1 MRSRKL
7 AVLQQ
12 SLKPPRIY
20 GDPEGDL
27 LVVCWGSTR
36 GAIEE
41 AVDRIRADGGKV
53 SALTL
58 RFLSPLEPG
67 LAEIFRR
74 FRKVMT
80 VEINYGDELGSPHIT
95 PENRRYAQL
104 AWLLRA
110 HTLVDG
116 DFFSRVPG
124 TPLPPG
130 MIEQELRRRLKLG

>member
-1 MRSRKL
+1 
-7 AVLQQ
+7 V
-12 SLKPPRIY
+12 Y

-36 GAIEE
+36 GAVEE

-53 SALTL
+53 SSLTL

-67 LAEIFRR
+67 LTDIFRR

-80 VEINYGDELGSPHIT
+80 VEINYGDPADAPNIT

-104 AWLLRA
+104 AWYLRA
-110 HTLVDG
+110 RTLVDI

-130 MIEQELRRRLKLG
+130 MIEQELRRRLQSV